1 MALLFQMRIPTEHFS
16 HVPVVAISPSQLASP
31 EEVAADKSHDAA
43 TFSRTLMSR
52 LLQTDSPQ
60 RSLNSV
66 GSAPSSPKL
75 SRVERAD
82 TVAGPAGTGCN
93 SGPSSGP
100 HSGPGSTAE
109 SVADSTEG
117 PVSLPTLSP
126 DSTSSDR
133 RYAQKLRKVE
143 RISSL
148 WSTLV
153 IINKTK
159 IL

>member
-1 MALLFQMRIPTEHFS
+1 MRIPTEHFA

-31 EEVAADKSHDAA
+31 EEPPNDCKSHDNAAA
-43 TFSRTLMSR
+43 TFSRNLMSR

-75 SRVERAD
+75 SRGDMA
-82 TVAGPAGTGCN
+82 TTASATSLGLGIGQGHGQGPASQHG
-93 SGPSSGP
+93 SQPS
-100 HSGPGSTAE
+100 SGPGSTAE

-126 DSTSSDR
+126 DSTSSER
-133 RYAQKLRKVE
+133 RYVA
-143 RISSL
+143 
-148 WSTLV
+148 
-153 IINKTK
+153 
-159 IL
+159 